1 MKNTRHTLFF
11 FKAFRW
17 ILTSIAILSSAIA
30 DEAAKVFDLSN
41 MSHVLTCC
49 GKQGLIWGVCYGVTD
64 KKKIA
69 YAVFYD
75 GSKPSPF
82 AAKMWFR
89 SSGEKGVKLV
99 AEQNGMRIK
108 PPSPEENI
116 LVILDDKIMRGKF
129 EPMDEAKFHKF
140 LAQNKEF
147 TLARLETFSKQ
158 ADESP
163 SPEKSK

>member
-1 MKNTRHTLFF
+1 
-11 FKAFRW
+11 
-17 ILTSIAILSSAIA
+17 
-30 DEAAKVFDLSN
+30 
-41 MSHVLTCC
+41 
-49 GKQGLIWGVCYGVTD
+49 
-64 KKKIA
+64 
-69 YAVFYD
+69 
-75 GSKPSPF
+75 
-82 AAKMWFR
+82 
-89 SSGEKGVKLV
+89 VKLV